1 MYTEEMGY
9 ILDEIEKLSDMVT
22 DSEIYYQFKEAQLKL
37 DRDDEAHLMYEAFL
51 KYKHMYDEVMRFG
64 RYHPDYQTIML
75 ETRRRKRAYE
85 MLPVVMDYKVKE
97 VKLQNLIDELISK
110 IAYAVSA
117 NVKIEAGN
125 PFFQTDERG
134 CASGGSCKCSL

>member
-1 MYTEEMGY
+1 
-9 ILDEIEKLSDMVT
+9 
-22 DSEIYYQFKEAQLKL
+22 
-37 DRDDEAHLMYEAFL
+37 
-51 KYKHMYDEVMRFG
+51 
-64 RYHPDYQTIML
+64 ML

-110 IAYAVSA
+110 IAHAVSA